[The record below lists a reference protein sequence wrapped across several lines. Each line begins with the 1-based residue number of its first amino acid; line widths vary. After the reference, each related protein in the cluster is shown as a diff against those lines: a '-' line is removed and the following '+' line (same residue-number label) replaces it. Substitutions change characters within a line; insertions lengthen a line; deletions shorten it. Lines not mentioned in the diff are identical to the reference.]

1 MRAGSDE
8 HEQGE
13 PSYPGGV
20 PNFRKLGFLPI
31 GVAGGHPMG
40 HGEEAIR
47 AVCERL
53 DRPAHLVDAEGY
65 EREITAGAVHPE
77 KDWIAWVEYCCKERR
92 ARYLD
97 IEFRLKAQADG
108 REAIDW
114 IVETYNPFFG
124 CRVGYMAWH
133 GERVV
138 IIYREKHET
147 YACSLSATGGR
158 RELVEIADQWAVVG
172 DQITSCSDEPDFV
185 ERFALPDLRRL
196 ARISST
202 EAREGGVLPPGYD
215 RANEVNRKI
224 RAMAKRKKPRFW
236 PF

>member
-1 MRAGSDE
+1 MGGGVDE
-8 HEQGE
+8 HEQEG

-20 PNFRKLGFLPI
+20 PNFHRLGFLPI
-31 GVAGGHPMG
+31 GVAGSRPMEG
-40 HGEEAIR
+40 GAEAIE

-53 DRPAHLVDAEGY
+53 DRPARFIDSDGY

-77 KDWIAWVEYCCKERR
+77 RGWIAWVEYRCKERR
-92 ARYLD
+92 PGYLD
-97 IEFRLKAQADG
+97 IEFRLKARVDV

-138 IIYREKHET
+138 VIYREKHDS

-158 RELVEIADQWAVVG
+158 RELVEIADEWAVVG
-172 DQITSCSDEPDFV
+172 DEITYCSEEPDFA
-185 ERFALPDLRRL
+185 ERLALPDLRRL
-196 ARISST
+196 ARVSLDD
-202 EAREGGVLPPGYD
+202 AREAGLLPPGYD
-215 RANEVNRKI
+215 RANELNRKI
-224 RAMAKRKKPRFW
+224 RSMARERKPWFW